1 MVKLDVHTNCD
12 RKERFEQLA
21 VCVDLRKPLV
31 AIIRINGR
39 LQQVEC
45 EALPNICFKCGLYRH
60 GADLCSGV
68 KTTSPTVDS
77 DCVSQMIEKSGIERR
92 RCFWWFAALGDFRGE
107 NLIDVDG
114 KIDEEME
121 ERNQRQIKGVGGNG
135 VLGLQMTESGSMD
148 TKANKRAKRGRPPD
162 EMMENHLRDLVELK
176 SAMEGLVCDL
186 ERTSKKTLMEGGSQI
201 VEERIV
207 VEDTWNDE

>member
-1 MVKLDVHTNCD
+1 MVKLDVHTDCA

-31 AIIRINGR
+31 AMIRINGH

-77 DCVSQMIEKSGIERR
+77 DCVSPMMDKSGIKRR
-92 RCFWWFAALGDFRGE
+92 VKEEPFGHWMVVKRLKRRSRVIGD
-107 NLIDVDG
+107 
-114 KIDEEME
+114 
-121 ERNQRQIKGVGGNG
+121 ERNDGFSDAFGGSQHLEI
-135 VLGLQMTESGSMD
+135 LGEKISLMLMGRLMTKWKKEI
-148 TKANKRAKRGRPPD
+148 RGRPPD
-162 EMMENHLRDLVELK
+162 EMMENHLCDLVELK